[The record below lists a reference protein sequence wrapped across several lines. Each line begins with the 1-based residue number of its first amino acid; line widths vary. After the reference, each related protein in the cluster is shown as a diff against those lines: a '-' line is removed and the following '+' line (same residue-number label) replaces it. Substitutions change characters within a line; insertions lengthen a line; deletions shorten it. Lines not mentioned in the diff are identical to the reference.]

1 MILASLP
8 QWFIKIFQGPEGRF
22 LLSLI
27 VTIGIILGEWVLWRL
42 SRLAKRKY
50 PHRLVNIGLL
60 VISLIL
66 LVTGGSLFV
75 VIWEQTQQAVT
86 VIEAL
91 NEIRQVVIRI
101 MLTLGVCA
109 AAYVSAGMANR
120 VIDRLLEQTE
130 DITRHQGKVVTRLSD
145 IAVYAVG
152 VLAVMSIWKVN
163 LQGLFIGAGLLAAA
177 IGLAANETLS
187 ALLAGFQLM
196 FSRPFEIGDWVQI
209 EEQEGI
215 VTDITIF
222 TTRIETFSGKYVM
235 LPNDVV
241 SSNTI
246 INIGRKGRLRLDV
259 EVGVDYAADPDKAI
273 AIAEDVMKDIDEILA
288 VPNPNVVVKQFGDSA
303 VLLEL
308 RFWIEKPSSRRK
320 WRAISAVV
328 RAVNLAYDREGIKI
342 PYPQQEVSAREESG
356 GFRVIDGSSALTIS
370 NQNQSD

>member
-8 QWFIKIFQGPEGRF
+8 QWFIEIFLGPEGRF

-130 DITRHQGKVVTRLSD
+130 EITRHQGKVVTRLSD
-145 IAVYAVG
+145 IAVYVVG

>member
-8 QWFIKIFQGPEGRF
+8 QWFINIFLGPEGQF

-50 PHRLVNIGLL
+50 PQRLVNIGLL
-60 VISLIL
+60 VVSLIL

-75 VIWEQTQQAVT
+75 VIWEQTQQAVAG
-86 VIEAL
+86 VRAL
-91 NEIRQVVIRI
+91 NEIRQVGIRI

-120 VIDRLLEQTE
+120 IIDRLLEQTE
-130 DITRHQGKVVTRLSD
+130 EITRHQGEVVTRFSD
-145 IAVYAVG
+145 IGVYVVG
-152 VLAVMSIWKVN
+152 VLAILSIWKIN
-163 LQGLFIGAGLLAAA
+163 LQGLFIGAGLLGAA

-209 EEQEGI
+209 DEQEGI

-222 TTRIETFSGKYVM
+222 TTRIETFGGKYVM

-259 EVGVDYAADPDKAI
+259 EVGVDYAADPDKAV
-273 AIAEDVMKDIDEILA
+273 AVAKDAMKDIDEILA
-288 VPNPNVVVKQFGDSA
+288 VPNPDVVVKQFGDSA

-328 RAVNLAYDREGIKI
+328 RAVKLAYDREGIKI
-342 PYPQQEVSAREESG
+342 PYPQQEVSAREEAG

-370 NQNQSD
+370 NQD